1 MKNMKYDLGED
12 EEGKVYNDL
21 FEHAVTLIQDHP
33 AELVAGSLMA
43 IAQRLYKTHLSEP
56 EYKRLMD
63 FITTVEIEPYEIKK
77 ERVHW
82 KTGSYNS

>member
-1 MKNMKYDLGED
+1 MKI
-12 EEGKVYNDL
+12 EEKDPERKVYDEL
-21 FEHAVTLIQDHP
+21 FEHAITLIQDHP

-63 FITTVEIEPYEIKK
+63 FITTVEIEPYEVQKI
-77 ERVHW
+77 RLH
-82 KTGSYNS
+82 